1 MFKLIVVVVGVP
13 VAWLRCCIDTSRT
26 LGVLSQL
33 GDNEVG
39 RADVS

>member
-1 MFKLIVVVVGVP
+1 MFKPIVVVFGVP
-13 VAWLRCCIDTSRT
+13 VAWLRCCMDTPRM

-33 GDNEVG
+33 EDNEVG